1 MSEAPEQKTISIVEI
16 NGRIGE
22 LEAQRDAALS
32 RAAKIAG
39 EKAEA
44 LDLVKLLKAEVDR
57 LTEQLKTVNE
67 INERVTKLEQ
77 HDAQPKPDHGA
88 ETAH

>member
-1 MSEAPEQKTISIVEI
+1 VSEAPEQKTISIVEI

-22 LEAQRDAALS
+22 IEGQRDTALS

-44 LDLVKLLKAEVDR
+44 LDLVQILKAEVDR
-57 LTEQLKTVNE
+57 LTTLLSDRGSAAPATAPNDPETPL
-67 INERVTKLEQ
+67 
-77 HDAQPKPDHGA
+77 APA
-88 ETAH
+88 SAAATAH

>member
-44 LDLVKLLKAEVDR
+44 LDLVKLLKAENDR
-57 LTEQLKTVNE
+57 LTGLLND
-67 INERVTKLEQ
+67 RG
-77 HDAQPKPDHGA
+77 GA
-88 ETAH
+88 APAAAPENPETPLAPAGAAATAH